1 MKNLIVLVGF
11 IFLLSGCNNA
21 MNELQIKIED
31 LIASSEASDEKNNAE
46 ILNDYSNDNHVAYQL
61 EIKNAVDSSLIE
73 ISSLSDHMNE
83 KINVTI
89 SIDENSWH
97 AFWSPVDN
105 NNIYILLRE

>member
-1 MKNLIVLVGF
+1 MKNLI
-11 IFLLSGCNNA
+11 A
-21 MNELQIKIED
+21 R
-31 LIASSEASDEKNNAE
+31 SEVSDEKNNAA
-46 ILNDYSNDNHVAYQL
+46 ILNDYSNDNYVAYQL

-73 ISSLSDHMNE
+73 VSSLSDHMNE

-97 AFWSPVDN
+97 ASWSPMD